1 MLYTRQC
8 FFLLF
13 ATIHFAAGARCP
25 SPCVCSD
32 IEANC
37 TNVHLTEFPDGR
49 FDKDLLEV
57 DFSYNNISSVDT
69 YTIRNWMIISLRHLN
84 ISNNAVSVLSE
95 RSFIGQSRLEVVD
108 LSSNE
113 LEHIPG
119 NTFTHVPRLKWLS
132 LANNKLKIPDNTLFL
147 QNMNLEV
154 LHLENCALYGI
165 TLSSF
170 VGFVNLRELY
180 LSYNTIKT
188 VEGGNH
194 TSSRPLTKLRYL
206 ELSHNNLTDVPRA
219 LTQLPSLE
227 DVNVRYNELRNLS
240 GILLVVR
247 HVKCINISNNP
258 WECSCEEC
266 DFDKVCDNSTCKIDL
281 CESSSRPENL
291 VHCVSQN
298 VTSTVND
305 SSTSEA
311 LLAADSP
318 ETLQK
323 TTFPFAKLLIFSAGV
338 LVALCVVLSI
348 VCVRELCKLNRTSYR
363 KVELSDPVPVLYCS
377 NIEGSELKLPIKSSN
392 LSSNTSSRRDSVRTI

>member
-1 MLYTRQC
+1 
-8 FFLLF
+8 
-13 ATIHFAAGARCP
+13 
-25 SPCVCSD
+25 
-32 IEANC
+32 
-37 TNVHLTEFPDGR
+37 
-49 FDKDLLEV
+49 
-57 DFSYNNISSVDT
+57 
-69 YTIRNWMIISLRHLN
+69 MIISLRHLN

-113 LEHIPG
+113 LDHIPS
-119 NTFTHVPRLKWLS
+119 NTFTHVPRLTWLS

-170 VGFVNLRELY
+170 VGFVNLKELY

-206 ELSHNNLTDVPRA
+206 ELSHNNLTDVPHA

-227 DVNVRYNELRNLS
+227 DVNMSYNELRNLS
-240 GILLVVR
+240 GILLVER
-247 HVKCINISNNP
+247 HLKRLNISNNP

-266 DFDKVCDNSTCKIDL
+266 DFDKVCGNSTCKIDL
-281 CESSSRPENL
+281 CESSSRSENL

-311 LLAADSP
+311 LLAVDSP

-323 TTFPFAKLLIFSAGV
+323 STFPLAKLLLPIACV
-338 LVALCVVLSI
+338 LFALCVVLSI
-348 VCVRELCKLNRTSYR
+348 VCVRELCKLNRTFYG
-363 KVELSDPVPVLYCS
+363 KVELSDPVQVLYCS

-392 LSSNTSSRRDSVRTI
+392 LSSNTSFRRDSVRTI